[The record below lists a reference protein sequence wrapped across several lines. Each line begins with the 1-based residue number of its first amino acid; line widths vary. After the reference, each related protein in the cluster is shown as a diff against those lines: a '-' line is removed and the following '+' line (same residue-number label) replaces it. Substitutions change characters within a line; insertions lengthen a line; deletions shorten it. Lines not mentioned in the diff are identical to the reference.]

1 MDRVLYA
8 AAFLTQIGLGC
19 LTLGIIFYAKDAFN
33 PSSATV
39 GWLAA
44 TWSLTYPV
52 ACLGLRPLIS
62 RLSPI
67 REIVGSM
74 VLLSVLT
81 VAMRLSPTLAGLF
94 ACFAALGLALAFF
107 WPSVM
112 GCLSS
117 GRESRELA
125 STMVRFNLSWCVAA
139 IISPYMCGWMNERRS
154 GSPLWVAAAFFL
166 ASGLLVF
173 TWNRKASKSG
183 TGWQPQTPAEGDAPM
198 PDASTPLRFPAWV
211 GIFGTYFGQAV
222 LVAVF
227 PLIGRERYGLT
238 ESGVGLLLLIRAFT
252 NAAGFVGLG
261 ALTGWHFR
269 LSPMIAGQAVGI
281 AGFGLMLAARSPVM
295 LGASMALLGFSAA
308 MSYSASIFHGVA
320 GSVNR
325 PRRMAI
331 HEATLA
337 TGLVLGSVLGGA
349 VYGAFDYRPVYAMA
363 GAVLLA
369 TALIQVVMGYRAR
382 NP

>member
-1 MDRVLYA
+1 MDRVLYS
-8 AAFLTQIGLGC
+8 AAFLTQMGLGC
-19 LTLGIIFYAKDAFN
+19 LTLGIIFYAKDTFN

-44 TWSLTYPV
+44 TWAITYPM
-52 ACLGLRPLIS
+52 ACLGLRPLI
-62 RLSPI
+62 RHVSPI
-67 REIVGSM
+67 WEIIGSM
-74 VLLSVLT
+74 LLLTVLT

-94 ACFAALGLALAFF
+94 ACFAAFGVALAFF

-112 GCLSS
+112 GCLSA

-125 STMVRFNLSWCVAA
+125 GTMIRFNLSWCVAA
-139 IISPYMCGWMNERRS
+139 IISPYVCGWMNERQR
-154 GSPLWVAAAFFL
+154 GSPLWLAAVFFL

-173 TWNRKASKSG
+173 AWRRQAPDGGRGWHPPVNADSG
-183 TGWQPQTPAEGDAPM
+183 ELM

-211 GIFGTYFGQAV
+211 GLFGTYVGQAV

-252 NAAGFVGLG
+252 NAAGFLGLG
-261 ALTGWHFR
+261 VLTGWHFR
-269 LSPMIAGQAVGI
+269 LSPMLAGQAVGI
-281 AGFGLMLAARSPVM
+281 AGFGLMLVARSPLL

-308 MSYSASIFHGVA
+308 MSYSASIFHGAA
-320 GSVNR
+320 GSVRR

-331 HEATLA
+331 HEATLS

-349 VYGAFDYRPVYAMA
+349 LYGAVDYRPVYAMA
-363 GAVLLA
+363 GAVLLL
-369 TALIQVVMGYRAR
+369 TALIQVAMGVRANR
-382 NP
+382 A